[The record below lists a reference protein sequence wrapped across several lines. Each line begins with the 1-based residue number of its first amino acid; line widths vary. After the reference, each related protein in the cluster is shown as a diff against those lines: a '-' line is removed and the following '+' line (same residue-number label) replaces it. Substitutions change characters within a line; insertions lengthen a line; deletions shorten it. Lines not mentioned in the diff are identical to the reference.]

1 MGPLDRSLFQRI
13 DHIGVIVADLGEQK
27 RWLGEVFGLPVTRE
41 LNFPETKLKAAFYG
55 VSGVD
60 IEVIQLDDPETRRK
74 RLGEGGHRAR
84 IEHIA
89 VEVSDIQAVLKKLAP
104 LGVKTTEP
112 EPRKTGDRLNVWTV
126 AETTGG
132 VSYQFIQRM

>member
-1 MGPLDRSLFQRI
+1 MDGSLFRRI

-41 LNFPETKLKAAFYG
+41 VNIAETKLRAAFYG

-60 IEVIQLDDPETRRK
+60 IEVIQLDDPEARRK

-89 VEVSDIQAVLKKLAP
+89 VEVSDIQAVLGKLAP

-112 EPRKTGDRLNVWTV
+112 APRKIGDRMNIWTV

-132 VSYQFIQRM
+132 VSYQFIQFV

>member
-1 MGPLDRSLFQRI
+1 MAPRDGRLFLRI
-13 DHIGVIVADLGEQK
+13 DHIGVIAADLGEQK
-27 RWLGEVFGLPVTRE
+27 RWLGEVFGLPVSRE
-41 LNFPETKLKAAFYG
+41 ISIPETKLKASFFG

-60 IEVIQLDDPETRRK
+60 IEMIQVDDPEARRK

-89 VEVSDIQAVLKKLAP
+89 VEVRSIKEVLQKLAP
-104 LGVKTTEP
+104 LGVRTTEP
-112 EPRKTGDRLNVWTV
+112 EPRKIGDRLNIWTV

-132 VSYQFIQRM
+132 VSYQFIERT

>member
-13 DHIGVIVADLGEQK
+13 DHIGVIVADLGEQR
-27 RWLGEVFGLPVTRE
+27 RWMTEIFGLPLTRE
-41 LNFPETKLKAAFYG
+41 VSLPDTKLTAAFFG
-55 VSGVD
+55 CGGVD
-60 IEVIQLDDPETRRK
+60 VEMIQIDDPDGRRK
-74 RLGEGGHRAR
+74 RLGEGNRAR

-89 VEVSDIQAVLKKLAP
+89 VVVDDIQAVLKKLAP
-104 LGVKTTEP
+104 LGVRTTEP

-132 VSYQFIQRM
+132 VSYQLIQFV

>member
-1 MGPLDRSLFQRI
+1 VGPLDGNLFKRI

-41 LNFPETKLKAAFYG
+41 LDFPHTKLKAAFYG
-55 VSGVD
+55 VDGVD

-104 LGVKTTEP
+104 LGVRTTEP
-112 EPRKTGDRLNVWTV
+112 EPRKIGDRLNVWTV

-132 VSYQFIQRM
+132 VSYQFIQRG

>member
-1 MGPLDRSLFQRI
+1 MDGSLFRRI
-13 DHIGVIVADLGEQK
+13 DHIGVIVADRGEQK

-41 LNFPETKLKAAFYG
+41 ITVTAPTRHAAFYG

-60 IEVIQLDDPETRRK
+60 IEVIQFDDPEASRK
-74 RLGEGGHRAR
+74 QLGAGGHRAR
-84 IEHIA
+84 IDHIA

-112 EPRKTGDRLNVWTV
+112 EPRRVGDRINVWTV

-132 VSYQFIQRM
+132 VSYQFIQFV

>member
-1 MGPLDRSLFQRI
+1 VGPLDRSLFQRI

-27 RWLGEVFGLPVTRE
+27 RWLGDVFGLPVTRE
-41 LNFPETKLKAAFYG
+41 LDFPQTKLKAAFYG
-55 VSGVD
+55 VDGVD

-89 VEVSDIQAVLKKLAP
+89 VEVSDIQAVLRKLAP
-104 LGVKTTEP
+104 LGVRTTEP
-112 EPRKTGDRLNVWTV
+112 EPRKIGDRLNVWTV

-132 VSYQFIQRM
+132 VSYQFIQRG